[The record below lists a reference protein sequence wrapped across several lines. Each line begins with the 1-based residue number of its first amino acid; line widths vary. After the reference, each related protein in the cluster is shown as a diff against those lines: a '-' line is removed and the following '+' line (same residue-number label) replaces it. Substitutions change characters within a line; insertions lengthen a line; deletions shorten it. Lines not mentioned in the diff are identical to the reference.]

1 MISNYSP
8 TKASRY
14 LINYAV
20 TNHIDTIVIG
30 SNNGWKQGID
40 IGRANNQK
48 FVSIPFARLIELIE
62 YKAKLVG
69 ISVVKNEESYTSKCS
84 FLDNEPI
91 ERHASYLG
99 KRVKR
104 GLFKSSTG
112 QLINADVNGS
122 LNILRKVMGD
132 FEFDPIRVCS
142 TPKVIN
148 VLKQNMVFH

>member
-1 MISNYSP
+1 MVDCLYYNTISSISQ
-8 TKASRY
+8 TKT
-14 LINYAV
+14 V
-20 TNHIDTIVIG
+20 TI
-30 SNNGWKQGID
+30 K
-40 IGRANNQK
+40 
-48 FVSIPFARLIELIE
+48 SI
-62 YKAKLVG
+62 LVG
-69 ISVVKNEESYTSKCS
+69 ISVIKNEESYTSKCS

-148 VLKQNMVFH
+148 VLKQIFQNIR

>member
-1 MISNYSP
+1 MI
-8 TKASRY
+8 
-14 LINYAV
+14 I
-20 TNHIDTIVIG
+20 ID
-30 SNNGWKQGID
+30 GI
-40 IGRANNQK
+40 IFSLQK
-48 FVSIPFARLIELIE
+48 SG
-62 YKAKLVG
+62 G
-69 ISVVKNEESYTSKCS
+69 ISVYFYELLQRVIKHEESYTSKCS

-112 QLINADVNGS
+112 KLINADVNGS